1 MAESAQPR
9 DVITMGRTGIDLYP
23 LRPDVPLT
31 RTETFERDRVA
42 LARRELTLTA
52 ETGTGTRTGT
62 GSRTGTGPG
71 RRTEGLLATGP
82 PGRPG

>member
-31 RTETFERDRVA
+31 RPETFEKDRVA
-42 LARRELTLTA
+42 LARRELTLLDEAEA
-52 ETGTGTRTGT
+52 ETEAETETGR
-62 GSRTGTGPG
+62 
-71 RRTEGLLATGP
+71 LLASG
-82 PGRPG
+82 